1 MIIVIEYQFK
11 QEPFNDEDVLCK
23 PDKDDDEDLYD
34 DEDLANKNIK
44 DPVMFDKFSE
54 DIMKDYF
61 CVPLTIMVE
70 VLKDIDDDEL
80 KFEVERYRKELQVD
94 FIWTKM
100 ITSNMDFSL
109 LHMHLKLKIKFQK
122 SKPCYL

>member
-1 MIIVIEYQFK
+1 MIEYQFK

-23 PDKDDDEDLYD
+23 PDKDDEEDLYD

-94 FIWTKM
+94 FI
-100 ITSNMDFSL
+100 
-109 LHMHLKLKIKFQK
+109 
-122 SKPCYL
+122 

>member
-23 PDKDDDEDLYD
+23 PDKDDEEDLYD

>member
-1 MIIVIEYQFK
+1 LIIVIEYQFK

>member
-1 MIIVIEYQFK
+1 LIIVIEYQFK

-23 PDKDDDEDLYD
+23 PDKDDEEDLYD

>member
-1 MIIVIEYQFK
+1 
-11 QEPFNDEDVLCK
+11 
-23 PDKDDDEDLYD
+23 
-34 DEDLANKNIK
+34 
-44 DPVMFDKFSE
+44 MFDKFSE

-94 FIWTKM
+94 FI
-100 ITSNMDFSL
+100 
-109 LHMHLKLKIKFQK
+109 
-122 SKPCYL
+122 